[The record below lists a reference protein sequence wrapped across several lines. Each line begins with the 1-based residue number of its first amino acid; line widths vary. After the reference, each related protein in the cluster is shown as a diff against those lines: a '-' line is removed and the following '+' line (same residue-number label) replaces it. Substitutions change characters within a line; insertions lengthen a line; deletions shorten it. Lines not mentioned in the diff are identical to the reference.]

1 MREGGLRRATTAS
14 ALGTRTIQRVLHPG
28 GEFRR
33 APGLGRRSKI
43 GFWTLFFSFSYLAA
57 PRHIEFP
64 GQGSDLSHSC
74 DLHGNA
80 GSFNPLYCT
89 GIEPVSWHCRDATE
103 PTATTAGT
111 PGFGHVEF
119 EVLLRPR
126 GCFE

>member
-1 MREGGLRRATTAS
+1 MPPL
-14 ALGTRTIQRVLHPG
+14 LLPW
-28 GEFRR
+28 
-33 APGLGRRSKI
+33 APGRFRGFFIQVGSLGEHQVWEEGQKL
-43 GFWTLFFSFSYLAA
+43 GFGHFFFFSYLAA
-57 PRHIEFP
+57 PRHIEFL

-74 DLHGNA
+74 HLHGNA

-89 GIEPVSWHCRDATE
+89 GIEPVSWHCRDATD